1 MAPLSVTI
9 ITLNEERN
17 LPGALQSV
25 AGVADEVVVVDSG
38 STDKTREIAQ
48 AAGARV
54 LARTWSNYSEQKN
67 YAAAQAQHDWIL
79 SIDADEQLSP
89 ELASAIRQWKE
100 MGKNVKPE
108 HPAYAFA
115 RRNHYLGGWV
125 RHGGWYPDRK
135 ARLYDRRRAQ
145 FSGTVHE
152 SLRVDGSVGRLD
164 GDLLHYTMR
173 SVEDHQRTTELYST
187 LMAQQNF
194 ARGHHRWQLAMIAA
208 PVWNLFRAYILQ
220 LGFLDGWRGWRIARM
235 TARYSFLKYNK
246 LGRLIRDAA
255 PNLSGRKT

>member
-17 LPGALQSV
+17 LPGALRSV

-38 STDKTREIAQ
+38 STDKTREIAE
-48 AAGARV
+48 AAGARF
-54 LARTWSNYSEQKN
+54 LTRAWTDYSNQKN
-67 YAAAQAQHDWIL
+67 YAAARARHDWIL

-89 ELASAIRQWKE
+89 ELANAIRQWKGLE
-100 MGKNVKPE
+100 PA
-108 HPAYAFA
+108 HPACSFS

-135 ARLYDRRRAQ
+135 ARLYNRHRAQ

-152 SLRVDGSVGRLD
+152 SLRVDGALGRLD

-173 SVEDHQRTTELYST
+173 SIEDHRRTTELYST
-187 LMAQQNF
+187 LSAQQNF
-194 ARGHHRWQLAMIAA
+194 ERGRRNWRLAMIAA
-208 PVWNLFRAYILQ
+208 PPWSLFRTYVLQ
-220 LGFLDGWRGWRIARM
+220 LGFLDGWRGWRIAQM

-246 LGRLIRDAA
+246 LGRLIREAA
-255 PNLSGRKT
+255 LNLSGRKT